1 MRLDLVPSKSIF
13 VIYADP
19 ILPPLID
26 DFENISQCYH
36 DFFNHTIT
44 GGLKVFLA
52 TAFGRAQKWVVATR
66 ILMGRPVWCGVC
78 IEKYG
83 CLC

>member
-13 VIYADP
+13 VIYADL

-36 DFFNHTIT
+36 DFFNHTTT
-44 GGLKVFLA
+44 GGLKVCLA
-52 TAFGRAQKWVVATR
+52 TAFGRAQK
-66 ILMGRPVWCGVC
+66 
-78 IEKYG
+78 
-83 CLC
+83 